1 MGELYAYHVAR
12 HAQAVCHA
20 AEEGV
25 LQKAWKQRVQD
36 HAKWANAIRKI
47 AQGQI

>member
-1 MGELYAYHVAR
+1 MNELYAYHVAR

-25 LQKAWKQRVQD
+25 FQQAWEKRVED
-36 HAKWANAIRKI
+36 HARWAQAIRRI
-47 AQGQI
+47 AKGG